1 MTLAPWSSLYDDYQR
16 DELINKHLK
25 IEKNTQMIFIIDH
38 CIHDDYQRDELID
51 NPLEIDQKYNI
62 AIHN

>member
-1 MTLAPWSSLYDDYQR
+1 
-16 DELINKHLK
+16 
-25 IEKNTQMIFIIDH
+25 MIFIIDH